1 MREMR
6 TPAVHNARR
15 EYSQA
20 VAEEIIHAIDGTEA
34 GASLGAGDSHG
45 LRRYWRSL
53 GEVVHRRSPGG
64 EAGGTGAEAGNSGIH
79 HATRHKRSIEAGSTD
94 YGSVSLPDVV
104 ADIRDWSRACD
115 AVSARLVVLGDEI
128 ARYSQSPAA
137 RMAERF
143 IDHFLGLMS
152 RYQHDLDR
160 LTAELPQGVQQ
171 HHVEIATRLYESSAE
186 EESVC
191 ADFAR
196 QLDIDSAVSRHALAD
211 ALQGAYLCAR
221 DAVIDMRDLGNI
233 VPRLRT
239 LAAHGPPP

>member
-6 TPAVHNARR
+6 TPAVYNARR
-15 EYSQA
+15 DYSQG
-20 VAEEIIHAIDGTEA
+20 VAEEIIRGTGRTEA
-34 GASLGAGDSHG
+34 GSSPEAGEQG

-53 GEVVHRRSPGG
+53 REVMHRRSLGG
-64 EAGGTGAEAGNSGIH
+64 EAGDTGAAAGNSGIH
-79 HATRHKRSIEAGSTD
+79 HATRHKRSIEAGGTD

-104 ADIRDWSRACD
+104 EDIRDWSRACD
-115 AVSARLVVLGDEI
+115 AVSARLVVFGDEI
-128 ARYSQSPAA
+128 AQFSQSPTV
-137 RMAERF
+137 RMAESF
-143 IDHFLGLMS
+143 IDHFLSLMS

-160 LTAELPQGVQQ
+160 LTVELPQGVQQ
-171 HHVEIATRLYESSAE
+171 HHAEIATRLYESSAE
-186 EESVC
+186 EERVC

-196 QLDIDSAVSRHALAD
+196 HVDFDALVSLQALAD

-221 DAVIDMRDLGNI
+221 DAMIEMRDLGNI